1 MKTLRLFNPDRE
13 PFSDLLLFDG
23 AVRAEVADVLGCSQV
38 CRADPGEVVLAAGV
52 LNAMV
57 YVVLQGTLRV
67 DLALAEEGDAA
78 YLGRGECVGELSVI
92 DGSLTSTSVRAVDEC
107 DLLALQGA
115 DILTLADRSHAVARN
130 LLRIL
135 TRRLRGTNARLRVEA
150 NQSETLRVR
159 SLTDALT
166 GLHNRGWLDDT
177 LRRMVVRVDRGDAPF
192 ALLIADVDH
201 FKTFNDTW
209 GHLVG
214 DRVLQQVAETLR
226 VSLRPTDF
234 AARYG
239 GEEFAL
245 VLPAVSDLGMAL
257 GIAERVCR
265 AVRETVMLPDRGAD
279 SPRVTISIGGAVHQP
294 GEAVETLI
302 HRADQLLYRAKQE
315 GRDRAVC

>member
-1 MKTLRLFNPDRE
+1 MRTLRLFNPDRE

-23 AVRAEVADVLGCSQV
+23 AVREEVSGVLGCSRV
-38 CRADPGEVVLAAGV
+38 CRAEPGEVVLAAGV
-52 LNAMV
+52 PNAMV

-67 DLALAEEGDAA
+67 DLALAEEGDVAH
-78 YLGRGECVGELSVI
+78 LGRGECVGELSVI

-135 TRRLRGTNARLRVEA
+135 TRRLRGTNALLRVEA
-150 NQSETLRVR
+150 NQSETLRLL

-166 GLHNRGWLDDT
+166 GLHNRSWLDDT
-177 LRRMVVRVDRGDAPF
+177 LRRMVARADRGDAPF

-201 FKTFNDTW
+201 FKMFNDNW

-214 DRVLQQVAETLR
+214 DRVLQQVAEALR
-226 VSLRPTDF
+226 AALRPTDF

-245 VLPAVSDLGMAL
+245 LLPGVSAVESA
-257 GIAERVCR
+257 AKVARRVCR
-265 AVRETVMLPDRGAD
+265 AVRETVMLPERGAD
-279 SPRVTISIGGAVHQP
+279 SPRVTVSIGGAVRQP
-294 GEAVETLI
+294 GEDTKALF
-302 HRADQLLYRAKQE
+302 HRADQLLYRAKHE
-315 GRDRAVC
+315 GRDRVVC

>member
-1 MKTLRLFNPDRE
+1 MKTLRLFNPDSE

-23 AVRAEVADVLGCSQV
+23 AAREEISSVLECSRV
-38 CRADPGEVVLAAGV
+38 CRADPGEVVLAADTA
-52 LNAMV
+52 NATV

-67 DLALAEEGDAA
+67 DLALAEAGDAA
-78 YLGRGECVGELSVI
+78 HLGRGECVGELSVI

-107 DLLALQGA
+107 DLLALQGS

-135 TRRLRGTNARLRVEA
+135 TRRLRGTNALLREEA

-159 SLTDALT
+159 SMTDALT
-166 GLHNRGWLDDT
+166 GLNNRGWFDDT
-177 LRRMVVRVDRGDAPF
+177 LRRMVARANRGDAQF

-201 FKTFNDTW
+201 FKTFNDNW

-214 DRVLQQVAETLR
+214 DRVLQQVAEALR
-226 VSLRPTDF
+226 ASLRPTDF

-245 VLPAVSDLGMAL
+245 LLPGVSAGESAARAA
-257 GIAERVCR
+257 GRVCR
-265 AVRETVMLPDRGAD
+265 AVSETVMLPERGAD
-279 SPRVTISIGGAVHQP
+279 SPRVTVSIGGAVLQP
-294 GEAVETLI
+294 GEGAEALFQ
-302 HRADQLLYRAKQE
+302 RADQLLYRAKHE
-315 GRDRAVC
+315 GRNRAVC